1 MQLSVEA
8 TSSLLPTYYQH
19 LDMKTEGPVWKARA
33 KQTLSKVIVKF
44 FEADS
49 TLGKELFREFNAW
62 RLGEKTVQKRFHEY
76 KSLEEYG
83 DDRNEDLGWPYVIL
97 CMKLGNN
104 IHLTEEEE
112 VSIKPIFLPL
122 KYHSGFVNDYLSW
135 EKEIKQYE
143 MSDGKMPLVNAVALL
158 MQWNG
163 QSAAEAKELL
173 RQTCLDLDSEYF
185 RLKEEYFKVH
195 GDKISSNLRR
205 WFDLFE
211 VVISGNLWWLMMSY
225 RHDISPDGSGYR
237 DYYNKRCSEGAIWL
251 DDCTQAEGVL
261 SGGLELRFKDQQ
273 PGQQVQPQ
281 LNGKSLTNGAKQSD
295 TNLVHHNE
303 VQQGGKKL
311 GQNEK
316 AHSRN
321 VSFTDPS
328 LLITLDDTVSASFSI
343 YTLYQQV

>member
-1 MQLSVEA
+1 
-8 TSSLLPTYYQH
+8 
-19 LDMKTEGPVWKARA
+19 MKTEGPVWKARA

-44 FEADS
+44 FEADP

-62 RLGEKTVQKRFHEY
+62 RSGEKSVQKRFHEY
-76 KSLEEYG
+76 KTLFEYG
-83 DDRNEDLGWPYVIL
+83 DDRNEDLGWPYVIS
-97 CMKLGNN
+97 CMRLGNN

-112 VSIKPIFLPL
+112 VSVKPVFLPL

-158 MQWNG
+158 MRWHG
-163 QSAAEAKELL
+163 QSVTEAKESL

-185 RLKEEYFKVH
+185 RLKKEYFKVH
-195 GDKISSNLRR
+195 GDTMSSNLRR

-237 DYYNKRCSEGAIWL
+237 DYYNKRCSEGAIWP
-251 DDCTQAEGVL
+251 DDCTQTEGVL
-261 SGGLELRFKDQQ
+261 SGGIELRFKDQQ
-273 PGQQVQPQ
+273 PDQEVQPQ
-281 LNGKSLTNGAKQSD
+281 LKVKSSMTEAKQSD
-295 TNLVHHNE
+295 TKSVHHNG
-303 VQQGGKKL
+303 VQPGLKKL
-311 GQNEK
+311 RKYEK
-316 AHSRN
+316 THSRN

-328 LLITLDDTVSASFSI
+328 LLIRLDDTA
-343 YTLYQQV
+343 LEDWRLMR